1 MTKKILIMD
10 DEPDVRKMVTGRLKK
25 AGYDVI
31 EAANGERGLEM
42 LLSEKPDMVLL
53 DLAMPGLDGAAVC
66 RRIKADNATKNIPVM
81 LFTASIIK
89 PISESA
95 KEMGADDYIAKP
107 FDSKELLEK
116 IRILLSK

>member
-42 LLSEKPDMVLL
+42 LLSKKPDMVLL

-116 IRILLSK
+116 IKILLSK

>member
-1 MTKKILIMD
+1 MIKKILIMD

-25 AGYDVI
+25 AGFDVI

-116 IRILLSK
+116 IRMLLSK